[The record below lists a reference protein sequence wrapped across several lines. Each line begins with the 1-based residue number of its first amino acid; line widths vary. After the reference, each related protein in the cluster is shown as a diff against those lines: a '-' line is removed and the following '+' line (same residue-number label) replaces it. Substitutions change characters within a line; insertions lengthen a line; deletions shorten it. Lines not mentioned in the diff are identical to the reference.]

1 VRNVNNLPVGNLTVK
16 PDPSDVQQESAFAPY
31 YGGAAETKY
40 AKNTVLTDRGVYAGN
55 GTPSGLATST
65 PQNHP
70 QFRMR
75 RTGSRA
81 EIDMLERETSSQIR
95 VSPSRKTLNRISEY
109 YHYFALKPDPF
120 KGHNH
125 NL

>member
-1 VRNVNNLPVGNLTVK
+1 MGNLTVK
-16 PDPSDVQQESAFAPY
+16 PDPSDTLHEQPESAFAPY

-40 AKNTVLTDRGVYAGN
+40 AKNTVLTDRGLYAGN
-55 GTPSGLATST
+55 GAGLATST
-65 PQNHP
+65 PQHQQQ

-95 VSPSRKTLNRISEY
+95 VSEKVKQRLLPR
-109 YHYFALKPDPF
+109 FF
-120 KGHNH
+120 KVSDFPLIMKGLFNYCD
-125 NL
+125 

>member
-16 PDPSDVQQESAFAPY
+16 PDPSDVHQESAFAPY

-40 AKNTVLTDRGVYAGN
+40 AKNTVLTDRGLYAAN
-55 GTPSGLATST
+55 GSGLATST
-65 PQNHP
+65 PQNHQ

-95 VSPSRKTLNRISEY
+95 VSSCRVKT
-109 YHYFALKPDPF
+109 
-120 KGHNH
+120 
-125 NL
+125 